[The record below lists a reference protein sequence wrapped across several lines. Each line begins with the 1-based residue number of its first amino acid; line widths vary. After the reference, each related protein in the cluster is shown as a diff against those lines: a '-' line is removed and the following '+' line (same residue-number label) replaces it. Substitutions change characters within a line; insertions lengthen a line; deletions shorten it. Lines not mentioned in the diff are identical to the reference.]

1 MTTPETR
8 DLPAGLMRTG
18 WLFTSPTAG
27 ASSGPDPPASPTS
40 RRWTMTHDSAHDVAY
55 PFEHRT
61 ARMTETLRRVTVLGS
76 TGSVGA
82 QAVDLIATNPGRFRA
97 TAICAA
103 GSDVAALAV
112 QAARL
117 HVPVIGIADP
127 AKAAELDL
135 RCNELYPPHVPRPSI
150 VTGGGAARELAELDT
165 DVVLNA
171 VDGIQGLR
179 PTLAALAA
187 GRSIALANKES
198 LVVGG
203 ALLAG
208 YVRAGQIIPVDSEHS
223 AMAQC
228 LRGGT
233 EREPAR
239 LILTASGG
247 PFRGRTRGELE
258 GATVE
263 QALAH
268 PTWSMGPVITTN
280 SATLMNKGLELIEAH
295 LLFGID
301 YAQIDVVVHPES
313 YIHSMV
319 QFVDGAV
326 LAQLSTPDMRLPVA
340 LALNWPDRLPGAV
353 SGVDWSTSHSWHFEP
368 VDQKTFPAIGLART
382 AGAAGGCAPAVLNA
396 ANEHLVAAFHGGRV
410 GFLDIVDKV
419 ADTLHTWLDAHHST
433 TPPSDVDEIE
443 TAMGWARSQAE
454 QLIR

>member
-1 MTTPETR
+1 
-8 DLPAGLMRTG
+8 
-18 WLFTSPTAG
+18 
-27 ASSGPDPPASPTS
+27 
-40 RRWTMTHDSAHDVAY
+40 
-55 PFEHRT
+55 
-61 ARMTETLRRVTVLGS
+61 MTESPRRVTVLGS

-82 QAVDLIATNPGRFRA
+82 QAVDLITTHPSRFRA

-103 GSDVAALAV
+103 GSDVAALAM

-127 AKAAELDL
+127 AKAAELDH
-135 RCNELYPPHVPRPSI
+135 RCNEHYPAHVPRPSI

-171 VDGIQGLR
+171 IDGIQGLR

-187 GRSIALANKES
+187 GRSVALANKES

-208 YVRAGQIIPVDSEHS
+208 HVRAGHVVPVDSEHS
-223 AMAQC
+223 ALAQC

-233 EREPAR
+233 GREVAR

-247 PFRGRTRGELE
+247 PFRGRNRGELI
-258 GATVE
+258 GATAQ

-268 PTWSMGPVITTN
+268 PTWSMGPEITTN

-295 LLFGID
+295 VLFGID

-313 YIHSMV
+313 YIHSVV

-326 LAQLSTPDMRLPVA
+326 LAQLSTPDMRLPIA

-353 SGVDWSTSHSWHFEP
+353 AGVDWSTAHTWHFEP
-368 VDQKTFPAIGLART
+368 VDHETFPAIGLART
-382 AGAAGGCAPAVLNA
+382 AGTAGGCAPAVLNA
-396 ANEHLVAAFHGGRV
+396 ANERLVAAFHDGRI
-410 GFLDIVDKV
+410 GFLEIVDNV
-419 ADTLHTWLDAHHST
+419 AATLHTWLDEHHRT
-433 TPPSDVDEIE
+433 TPPTDVQEVE
-443 TAMGWARSQAE
+443 TAMAWAHSHAE